1 MGTLKAVIKVTNY
14 ITMVLLSKDGI
25 ATVTATTG
33 REVEAGF
40 EVEEENNWRDNV
52 DNKTKEEDNLNSQEI
67 VANLNNVRL
76 SWARLE
82 RRELQ

>member
-40 EVEEENNWRDNV
+40 EVGEENN
-52 DNKTKEEDNLNSQEI
+52 
-67 VANLNNVRL
+67 
-76 SWARLE
+76 
-82 RRELQ
+82 